1 MEIDPEGVE
10 LTALSAVARFTG
22 ARVLEIGCGDGRLA
36 KRYALATRLT
46 VGVDPADD
54 RMAASA
60 GMAAV
65 PALRFVRAAIPL
77 PFRDATFDV
86 ALFGWSL

>member
-10 LTALSAVARFTG
+10 MAALSAVARLSG

-36 KRYALATRLT
+36 KRYARATRLT
-46 VGVDPADD
+46 VGLDPADD
-54 RMAASA
+54 RMTAWA
-60 GMAAV
+60 GMTAMT
-65 PALRFVRAAIPL
+65 LHFVRASTPL